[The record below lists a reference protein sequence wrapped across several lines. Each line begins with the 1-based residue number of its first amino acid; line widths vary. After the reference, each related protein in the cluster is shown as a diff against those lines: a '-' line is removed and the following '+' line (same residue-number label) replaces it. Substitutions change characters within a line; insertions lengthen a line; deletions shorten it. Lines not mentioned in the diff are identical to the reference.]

1 MDKTLNR
8 RRGCSITVYMC
19 GVVVMCV
26 SQQATCSR
34 VGVPNMAAEMAVRSS
49 HNVRR
54 IAETWFSRRK
64 HLIYRIKFNRLDGPP
79 AATATATSGDEG
91 GRSTVIPAQRKCRH
105 VDWYLSN
112 VASSVMSSPST
123 SDPLHFGV
131 LQVSVIC
138 QYIGYLSLRSL
149 CTVLYALYSIHT
161 HTHTHTY
168 THTHTHTYTHTGR
181 ERERERDRERPRT
194 YYSEAKF

>member
-19 GVVVMCV
+19 GVVVVCV

-79 AATATATSGDEG
+79 AATATATATASGDEG

-138 QYIGYLSLRSL
+138 QYIGLPVSEVSLY
-149 CTVLYALYSIHT
+149 CTVCAVQYPHT
-161 HTHTHTY
+161 HIQ
-168 THTHTHTYTHTGR
+168 G
-181 ERERERDRERPRT
+181 ERERERDRERDRGLIT
-194 YYSEAKF
+194 WKQNFRIRA

>member
-19 GVVVMCV
+19 GVVVVCV

-79 AATATATSGDEG
+79 AATATATASGDEG

-112 VASSVMSSPST
+112 VASSVMSSPAT

-138 QYIGYLSLRSL
+138 QYIPVSQVSLY
-149 CTVLYALYSIHT
+149 CTVYMRCTVST
-161 HTHTHTY
+161 H
-168 THTHTHTYTHTGR
+168 THTGR
-181 ERERERDRERPRT
+181 ERERERERERLRT
-194 YYSEAKF
+194 YYLEAKF